1 MKILSFDIF
10 EKSLHSYD
18 EKTFK
23 LLRLRTKPRSELGL
37 TQEEDDLEKWIK
49 KELTVDIR
57 DELNKHKEDVKK
69 LLRLMPN
76 GEIIIK
82 TDVVPVSSK
91 EQIALYMIG
100 KLYSNYVKYA
110 KERTVTNK
118 ELADVLAL
126 PEGTVKTSLFQLRR
140 EGSIVALDAGVH
152 QIKMGHVGAILKE
165 VLSKEK
171 IKV

>member
-1 MKILSFDIF
+1 M
-10 EKSLHSYD
+10 
-18 EKTFK
+18 
-23 LLRLRTKPRSELGL
+23 

-49 KELTVDIR
+49 EELTVDIR
-57 DELNKHKEDVKK
+57 NELNKHKENVKK

-110 KERTVTNK
+110 KERTVTNR
-118 ELADVLAL
+118 ELVDVLAL
-126 PEGTVKTSLFQLRR
+126 PEGTVKHSLFQLRR

-152 QIKMGHVGAILKE
+152 QIKMDRVGAVLKKI
-165 VLSKEK
+165 LSKEE